1 MYVCKNLKTGSR
13 LDLASEYSYLV
24 NCMKMIT
31 VLLPGSHSV
40 ATRES
45 NWEIPLRSKGVLEEG
60 GGGNY
65 SLPPNYKFMNWGQ

>member
-1 MYVCKNLKTGSR
+1 
-13 LDLASEYSYLV
+13 
-24 NCMKMIT
+24 MKMIT

-60 GGGNY
+60 GGGITPSPQITN
-65 SLPPNYKFMNWGQ
+65 SFTGVNESFF